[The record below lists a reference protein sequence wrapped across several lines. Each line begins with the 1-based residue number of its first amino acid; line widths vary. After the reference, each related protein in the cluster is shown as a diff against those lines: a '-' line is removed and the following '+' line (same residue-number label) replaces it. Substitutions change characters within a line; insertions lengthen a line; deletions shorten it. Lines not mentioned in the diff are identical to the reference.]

1 MPRNTTR
8 HRRQSNPRVL
18 EVRVMSPRIAWFG
31 FLRVLGFLGKVA
43 FVLAVLGCL
52 GWGAWRGVQ
61 HAFYRNPDFRLQSL
75 DLNENPVVDEL
86 GVAAAAGIDLTAGVN
101 LFEINIAAAEDKLR
115 GLRAL
120 TDVHIER
127 HLPGTL
133 VVRVTARTPK
143 AWIVSPEAGLTRART
158 VGGLLVDELGIAYP
172 CPERQVAAATAL
184 PVVEL
189 PASPEHPL
197 EAGTRVTQPELDRC
211 LRLLEAAYKEDPAA
225 GSWIDSVAQA
235 NAWSLR
241 LKTRVGTTAVFA
253 LGDHERQIQNLRA
266 AMEHAATRGETI
278 ETINLIPR
286 HNIPVTFRALPSVPR
301 AIPVGETP
309 SRRR

>member
-1 MPRNTTR
+1 MSRNTSR
-8 HRRQSNPRVL
+8 SRRQSNPRVL

-31 FLRVLGFLGKVA
+31 FLRFLGFLGKVA
-43 FVLAVLGCL
+43 FVLALLGGL
-52 GWGAWRGVQ
+52 GWGAWRGIQ

-86 GVAAAAGIDLTAGVN
+86 AAAAAAGIDLTAGVN
-101 LFEINIAAAEDKLR
+101 LFEIDIAAAEDRLR
-115 GLRAL
+115 ALPAL

-143 AWIVSPEAGLTRART
+143 AWIVSPQAGLARARAA
-158 VGGLLVDELGIAYP
+158 GGLLVDELGVAYP
-172 CPERQVAAATAL
+172 CPERQLAAASAL

-197 EAGTRVTQPELDRC
+197 EAGIRVTQPELERC
-211 LRLLEAAYKEDPAA
+211 LRLLDAAHREDPSA
-225 GSWIDSVAQA
+225 GRWIESVSQA

-241 LKTRVGTTAVFA
+241 MTTRGGTTAMFA

-266 AMEHAATRGETI
+266 AMEHAAARGETL

-286 HNIPVTFRALPSVPR
+286 HNIPVTFGKPEAAPR
-301 AIPVGETP
+301 AIPVGERTP
-309 SRRR
+309 RGR